1 MISIMTQMRIKQA
14 AALLGVSDDTVR
26 RWVDAGRLSTHQD
39 DAGRKVVRGVHLAR
53 LAEDLHKDPG
63 AELDTALGRR
73 SARNH
78 FTGLVTQVVS
88 DPVMSQVS
96 LQCGPYRV
104 VSLVSTEAVRELGLE
119 EGSIAT
125 AIVKATNV
133 SIETPGG
140 RS

>member
-1 MISIMTQMRIKQA
+1 MITFMTQMRIKEA
-14 AALLGVSDDTVR
+14 AVLLGVSDDTVR
-26 RWVDAGRLSTHQD
+26 RWVDAGRLETQQD
-39 DAGRKVVRGVHLAR
+39 ASGRKVVEGVDLAR
-53 LAEDLHKDPG
+53 LSEELHKDPG
-63 AELDTALGRR
+63 AELDPAFGLR
-73 SARNH
+73 SSRNH
-78 FTGLVTQVVS
+78 FTGLVTQIVS
-88 DPVMSQVS
+88 DQVMSQVS

-104 VSLVSTEAVRELGLE
+104 VSLVSTEAVQELGLE